1 MKMELDIFQAD
12 YCAEQLKALGEPVRL
27 RILALLKRGEMN
39 VSEIASALET
49 EVVTVS
55 HHLQILRNAGLV
67 TRRKQG
73 RFCLY
78 GLREGLLQEGLDSA
92 QVVNLGCCAVR
103 LPGAQA

>member
-1 MKMELDIFQAD
+1 MNGELDIFQAD

-27 RILALLKRGEMN
+27 RILALLRRGETN
-39 VSEIASALET
+39 VSEIASALQT
-49 EVVTVS
+49 EMVTVS

-78 GLREGLLQEGLDSA
+78 GLREGLLQGEENSA

-103 LPGAQA
+103 IPGAEA